1 MFYNQYFVYKICL
14 LKFSEISNTSF
25 KRLIVQQIYQ
35 ETSDCIVHVIKLL
48 FSFFRRLQRAG
59 EESQRKFHA
68 LQERLD
74 STVQRYE
81 EEISYLRSQ
90 KARLEEQL
98 DMERNSNY
106 STLGIMACMFNWSK
120 KKNSCLHLWW
130 HLDIDLVLWQIVAM
144 NHLITSQIQN
154 IVLANKSWFKV
165 PWRTVRSK
173 ESINLSF
180 QGYYLLLR
188 YIFILNIWV
197 LYILACGSRPSSEWN
212 GPLWRWDWR
221 IEGEWWRR
229 SSSWSRQQFWDSP
242 Q

>member
-120 KKNSCLHLWW
+120 KKILVFICD
-130 HLDIDLVLWQIVAM
+130 DI
-144 NHLITSQIQN
+144 
-154 IVLANKSWFKV
+154 
-165 PWRTVRSK
+165 
-173 ESINLSF
+173 
-180 QGYYLLLR
+180 
-188 YIFILNIWV
+188 
-197 LYILACGSRPSSEWN
+197 
-212 GPLWRWDWR
+212 
-221 IEGEWWRR
+221 
-229 SSSWSRQQFWDSP
+229 
-242 Q
+242 